1 MPFKLKCSSADPKE
15 KTFKQLVVTLILRI
29 LNFTS
34 WIASRQP
41 VIEHSRML
49 YSRLPV
55 WEVEQ
60 IKIPATVNIRPLDSA
75 TIETDIRQHPNK
87 HVTFQNNFTRTEAIS

>member
-1 MPFKLKCSSADPKE
+1 
-15 KTFKQLVVTLILRI
+15 
-29 LNFTS
+29 
-34 WIASRQP
+34 
-41 VIEHSRML
+41 ML

-55 WEVEQ
+55 WEVEEQ